1 MGYRGHDHQGVETVH
16 VDKRRRGTTPK
27 RLWRWMKRRA
37 AVEPTIGHLKSEHRM
52 ERNRLKGTTGD
63 AINAILSA
71 AAMNLNKLLGAFWRF
86 LFRLRYQLL
95 STFSLHPSVALAA

>member
-1 MGYRGHDHQGVETVH
+1 
-16 VDKRRRGTTPK
+16 
-27 RLWRWMKRRA
+27 MKRRA